1 NHGDRGSGNDSGGAD
16 LPVLPAGLRPGHRT
30 FRAEGMTMDAETL
43 CHLSLH
49 DLSGR
54 IRRGE
59 VSPAECVEAF
69 LQRIEEFNPRT
80 SAFLTVCADSALE
93 EAKRAGAEIAAGR
106 WRGPLHGIPCGIK
119 DIIETAG
126 VRTTNGSSFFRD
138 HVPSQDGECIARLR
152 RAGAVML
159 GKTLT
164 HEFAAATTTINRH
177 FGTARNPWKIDR
189 ITGGSSGG
197 CRPAPARGG

>member
-1 NHGDRGSGNDSGGAD
+1 THG
-16 LPVLPAGLRPGHRT
+16 
-30 FRAEGMTMDAETL
+30 M
-43 CHLSLH
+43 
-49 DLSGR
+49 
-54 IRRGE
+54 
-59 VSPAECVEAF
+59 
-69 LQRIEEFNPRT
+69 
-80 SAFLTVCADSALE
+80 
-93 EAKRAGAEIAAGR
+93 
-106 WRGPLHGIPCGIK
+106 PCGIK
-119 DIIETAG
+119 EIIETAG

-177 FGTARNPWKIDR
+177 FGTARNPWKLDR

-197 CRPAPARGG
+197 CRPAPARGGGASPPRPGAGGAPPPPPPPLRPPP